1 MYSSLTITFQVHI
14 IIDSS
19 IQECVTNFSFHSER
33 YAISIDK
40 CDWYPVDKTL
50 TEQKGS
56 QKCNVKKYLYIF
68 FW

>member
-1 MYSSLTITFQVHI
+1 MKSQYIMYSSLTITFQVHI

-40 CDWYPVDKTL
+40 RDWYPVDKTL
-50 TEQKGS
+50 AE
-56 QKCNVKKYLYIF
+56 
-68 FW
+68 